1 MEIEKETLKK
11 WARGI
16 AVILLGSLV
25 YIAGQAAATGL
36 GGGLAMLVNHKTF
49 KGVMTHLDVY
59 AGYLLWA
66 NVICDLMVIVVLVKL
81 KWAVLACDYFRPKKN
96 RITILWLAL
105 FALTIML
112 PELHMQEILDLGGVG
127 EATDK
132 FLEGAMTDP
141 FGVMSIGII
150 VPIVEEVLFRG
161 VILGTLLKLLGQKN
175 HWWAILISA
184 FLFGGF
190 HGNMAQF
197 VSAGWAGILYGW
209 VAYRTKSLIPSIVLH
224 AVGNSAA
231 CILALVTP
239 DDMDEISDLF
249 SNLFHGDLTTMYIA
263 LGVLFCAAM
272 ACLSQIIIRVRR
284 G

>member
-1 MEIEKETLKK
+1 MEKETWKK
-11 WARGI
+11 WAGGI
-16 AVILLGSLV
+16 AVILLSSLV
-25 YIAGQAAATGL
+25 YIVGQAVATVL
-36 GGGLAMLVNHKTF
+36 GGGLAMLVNHETF
-49 KGVMTHLDVY
+49 KDVMHHLDVY
-59 AGYLLWA
+59 ASYLVWA
-66 NVICDLMVIVVLVKL
+66 TVICDLVVIAVFMKL
-81 KWAVLACDYFRPKKN
+81 KWAVFACDYFYPKKN
-96 RITILWLAL
+96 WGTILWLAL

-112 PELHMQEILDLGGVG
+112 PELHVQDLLDLDGVG
-127 EATDK
+127 ETTDK

-141 FGVMSIGII
+141 VGVMSIGII
-150 VPIVEEVLFRG
+150 IPIVEEALFRG

-249 SNLFHGDLTTMYIA
+249 SNLFHGDLTTMYIV
-263 LGVLFCAAM
+263 LGVLFCVAM
-272 ACLSQIIIRVRR
+272 ASLSQIIIRVKR